1 MAVVREGAES
11 ADNVRNTDST
21 AKKHP
26 DIAALNPGMHMQSY
40 KSKHKKLEQYIE

>member
-11 ADNVRNTDST
+11 ADNGRNTDST

-26 DIAALNPGMHMQSY
+26 DIAALNPAISMQTS
-40 KSKHKKLEQYIE
+40 LN